1 MATYNVTLNLTQAGT
16 SLFQDVAS
24 GDTVNI
30 TVNTVGGATWTLF
43 NTSGVATASIFSG
56 SSGAV
61 CSITF
66 TGSSTYIASF
76 SASYTP
82 PKTFE
87 PVDISGSVQ
96 GNVTASSDT
105 TPDQFTFTDQ
115 SNVNLN
121 TEITSA
127 AITVSGINAA
137 ASVSITGG
145 TFSIAGGS
153 YTTSGTVTNGQ
164 TVTVRHTSSTA
175 FNTSVDTILNIGGVT
190 DTFTSTTRSPDTA
203 ANAFSFSNTTGAAL
217 GSTQTATT
225 ITVTG
230 LEPDYPFTVTAT
242 GSSGA
247 SVDAGGSALSGTYA
261 TSKSVTSSG
270 SGQILVSARVLA
282 SSTPGTNT
290 TCTVSVGG
298 QSATYTVTTVGAD
311 TTPDPFSFDSQS
323 GVNPNTLVQSGNIIT
338 VSGLNTTTTLSVTNG
353 EYSLDGGVNYT
364 TASNTNIVN
373 GSTVRA
379 RHTTPNLFSATK
391 TTEINIGGVIGSF
404 TTTTRAPVVNPN
416 QFTFTDATGALAG
429 TLYTSNTITVTGL
442 EPNYSIGV
450 SCTGGQ
456 VDAGTSSLSGTFAAS
471 KTVTTSGT
479 GTLVVA
485 TQIQSSST
493 SGASV
498 NSTVTIGGVSDT
510 YTVTTTTNNL
520 PNIFTFNPVTS
531 AALSTLQTSNTI
543 TVGGLGGPSVTVSI
557 TNGQFSKNGGAWT
570 SPPTTSTAV
579 DGDTFAVRHTSA
591 STNSTNTDTQLVIG
605 GRAGTFRSTT
615 LAGAG
620 GIYGMQIWDGAGNIT
635 LDTSDN
641 TMKDIGMYSVG
652 TITSNTTISSI
663 PITDNT
669 IALVTN
675 NNGEGDTAIAPAIVT
690 LSPTADTIIVS
701 GGQSGFNMSIRLME
715 F

>member
-115 SNVNLN
+115 SNVNPS

-127 AITVSGINAA
+127 TITVSGINAA
-137 ASVSITGG
+137 SSVSVSGG
-145 TFSIAGGS
+145 TFSIAGGA

-164 TVTVRHTSSTA
+164 TVAVRHTSSSS
-175 FNTSVDTILNIGGVT
+175 FNTATNTTLTIGGVS
-190 DTFTSTTRSPDTA
+190 DTFTSTTRSPDTTA
-203 ANAFSFSNTTGAAL
+203 DAFSFTNTTGAAL
-217 GSTQTATT
+217 NSTQTSGT

-230 LEPDYPFTVTAT
+230 LEPNYPFTVTAT
-242 GSSGA
+242 GSAGA
-247 SVDAGGSALSGTYA
+247 VVDAGGGGLSGTYA

-270 SGQILVSARVLA
+270 SGQISVSARVTA
-282 SSTPGTNT
+282 SGSFGTNT
-290 TCTVSVGG
+290 SCTVSVGG
-298 QSATYTVTTVGAD
+298 QSATYTVTTLGAD
-311 TTPDPFSFDSQS
+311 TTPDAFSFTTQS
-323 GVNPNTLVQSGNIIT
+323 NVNPSTVIESNTIS
-338 VSGLNTTTTLSVTNG
+338 VSGLNTSTTISITGG
-353 EYSLDGGVNYT
+353 EYSINGGGYT
-364 TASNTNIVN
+364 LLSGSVSNTDTVKVKHT
-373 GSTVRA
+373 ST
-379 RHTTPNLFSATK
+379 SAFNTN
-391 TTEINIGGVIGSF
+391 TVTSLNIGGVVGTF
-404 TTTTRAPVVNPN
+404 TSTTRSPDTVPN
-416 QFTFTDATGALAG
+416 AFSFTDATGALAG

-690 LSPTADTIIVS
+690 LSPTADTITVS